1 MQNDVKSG
9 QASANWGV
17 IFDVDGTMVDNAQ
30 YHEGAWTELGVRYG
44 KSITAEFYRE
54 HIHAHT
60 NDSIVR
66 TLFGDVSS
74 EQIAKISDEK
84 EIIYRASFG
93 PVIKEI
99 GGLTNLFKAL
109 KNDAV
114 PCGAASNSP
123 EANVDMVLDEL
134 NLRQYLDVVINNDQ
148 VERGKPDPEI
158 LLAAAAGLGIQ
169 PERCVVFEDSIS
181 GFKAARCAKMPCIAI
196 TARSDTQIHE
206 FIAGPRAYK
215 DFTTITL
222 QELKALVDNI
232 DIAFT
237 GA

>member
-1 MQNDVKSG
+1 
-9 QASANWGV
+9 
-17 IFDVDGTMVDNAQ
+17 MVDNAQ
-30 YHEGAWTELGVRYG
+30 YHQAAWTELGARYG
-44 KSITAEFYRE
+44 KSITSQFYRE

-66 TLFGDVSS
+66 TLFGDVSNK
-74 EQIAKISDEK
+74 QIAKISNEK
-84 EIIYRASFG
+84 EIIYRASFR
-93 PVIKEI
+93 PALKEI
-99 GGLTNLFKAL
+99 PGLTNLLKAL

-123 EANVDMVLDEL
+123 QANVDMVLDEL

-158 LLAAAAGLGIQ
+158 LLTAAAGLGIQ
-169 PERCVVFEDSIS
+169 TERCVVFEDSIS
-181 GFKAARCAKMPCIAI
+181 GFKAARRAKMPCIAI
-196 TARSDTQIHE
+196 TPRPDRQILE
-206 FIAGPRAYK
+206 FIAGPRTYR

-222 QELKALVDNI
+222 AQLKALVDNI

>member
-1 MQNDVKSG
+1 VTKKQR
-9 QASANWGV
+9 AHWGV

-30 YHEGAWTELGVRYG
+30 YHQAAWTELGARYG
-44 KSITAEFYRE
+44 KSITSQFYQE

-74 EQIAKISDEK
+74 EQIAKISNEK
-84 EIIYRASFG
+84 EIIYRASFR
-93 PVIKEI
+93 PAIKEI
-99 GGLTNLFKAL
+99 PGLTNLLKAL

-114 PCGAASNSP
+114 PCAAASNSP

-134 NLRQYLDVVINNDQ
+134 NLSQYLDVVINNDQ

-158 LLAAAAGLGIQ
+158 FLTAAVGLHIQ
-169 PERCVVFEDSIS
+169 PQRCVVFEDSIS
-181 GFKAARCAKMPCIAI
+181 GFKAARRAKMPCIAI
-196 TARSDTQIHE
+196 TARHDNQIHKL
-206 FIAGPRAYK
+206 IAPPRAYK

-222 QELKALVDNI
+222 QELKALADNI